1 MTEANRMDAQRT
13 LRALVIDDDDLVRET
28 IVAILKSVNLDVI
41 AASDGEEGLQ
51 LFESDPTDLVITD
64 ILMPNKEG
72 IETITELRAQ
82 NSDVKI
88 LAISGGGQVAGQEY
102 LKLAEKMGADRTLP
116 KPFTPRQV
124 LTIVTELL
132 QELGDAP

>member
-1 MTEANRMDAQRT
+1 MNEATQIGAQRT
-13 LRALVIDDDDLVRET
+13 LRALVIDDDELVRET

-41 AASDGEEGLQ
+41 AACDGEEGLQ

-82 NSDVKI
+82 DSDVKI
-88 LAISGGGQVAGQEY
+88 LAISGGGQVAGPKY

-116 KPFTPRQV
+116 KPFTPQQV
-124 LTIVTELL
+124 LTIVDELL
-132 QELGDAP
+132 QDLRTAP

>member
-1 MTEANRMDAQRT
+1 MTEANRMDAQRA
-13 LRALVIDDDDLVRET
+13 LRALVIDDDELVRET

-72 IETITELRAQ
+72 IETITELRARD
-82 NSDVKI
+82 SDVKI
-88 LAISGGGQVAGQEY
+88 LAISGGGQVAGQEH

-116 KPFTPRQV
+116 KPFTPQQV
-124 LTIVTELL
+124 ITIVSELL
-132 QELGDAP
+132 QGLDAAP